1 MCARN
6 ARTRFLF
13 FRRPLPNRLPRR
25 RCTAAVCR
33 SRFRLRH
40 FPTGRPTRPQRPP
53 YPPLLRRQRAAAQ
66 HLRRQPPIAGVHLQR
81 QLYLYLHRPRQLRT
95 LSPSLPQQPRRRA
108 IPRLFPHRPSRHPAR
123 DDRHPR
129 QSLMVRRIH
138 RLGSSE
144 KG

>member
-40 FPTGRPTRPQRPP
+40 LPTGRPTRPQRPP
-53 YPPLLRRQRAAAQ
+53 YPPLLRRQRTASQ

-81 QLYLYLHRPRQLRT
+81 QLIPIST
-95 LSPSLPQQPRRRA
+95 PTKTAMNPWPKSSATTKTKGNTSPISTPTKSA
-108 IPRLFPHRPSRHPAR
+108 SCAR
-123 DDRHPR
+123 
-129 QSLMVRRIH
+129 
-138 RLGSSE
+138 
-144 KG
+144 

>member
-53 YPPLLRRQRAAAQ
+53 YPPLLRRQRTASQHTTAAAYC
-66 HLRRQPPIAGVHLQR
+66 RSTPTKA
-81 QLYLYLHRPRQLRT
+81 
-95 LSPSLPQQPRRRA
+95 A
-108 IPRLFPHRPSRHPAR
+108 IPISTPTKTAMNPWPKSSATTKTKGNTSPISTPTKSAYCAR
-123 DDRHPR
+123 
-129 QSLMVRRIH
+129 
-138 RLGSSE
+138 
-144 KG
+144 